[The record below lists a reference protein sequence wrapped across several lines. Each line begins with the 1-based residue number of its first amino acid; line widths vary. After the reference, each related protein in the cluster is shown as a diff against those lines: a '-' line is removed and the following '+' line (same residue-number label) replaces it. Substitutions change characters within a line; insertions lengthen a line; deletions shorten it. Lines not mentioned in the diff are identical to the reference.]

1 MRTIK
6 KFPKSPIRPAGRV
19 LTFVK
24 HQICSPSCRS
34 RLNEHLSFNMIE
46 NLLCLRFISFYLW
59 FCYVIFTR
67 SILSTPVCDVLF
79 HVRLKTTCAA
89 IKLRKRLLIISKI
102 NITRW
107 NMYRDNNFHSRRYVL
122 RVSVSENHEH
132 KLINFKNLADL
143 SRLPGVYFKMN
154 REARISLRAFF
165 LQPKA

>member
-6 KFPKSPIRPAGRV
+6 KFPKLPIRPAGRF
-19 LTFVK
+19 LTVVK
-24 HQICSPSCRS
+24 HQICSPRRRS
-34 RLNEHLSFNMIE
+34 RLYEHLSFNMIE
-46 NLLCLRFISFYLW
+46 NLLCLGFISLHLW
-59 FCYVIFTR
+59 FCYVILTR
-67 SILSTPVCDVLF
+67 SILSTPACDVLLY
-79 HVRLKTTCAA
+79 VRLKTSCEP
-89 IKLRKRLLIISKI
+89 INLRKRLLTISKI

-107 NMYRDNNFHSRRYVL
+107 NMYRDNNFHSLVL